1 MPIHKVEY
9 PAFTICSQGQVKNVL
24 DNAINKQFE
33 EFVIEVKGKEK
44 GKNRRKRDINL
55 SQSTMDTLG
64 LSTEEVEK
72 LKKQFMQ
79 DYYPGLEM
87 NQLVNLVGVL
97 AADDPEKT
105 LESKVIT
112 DPETILSSLGNY
124 FEFFLTHE
132 ILAFGRLSSHSS
144 SAVKATGKID
154 MIVRSLT

>member
-1 MPIHKVEY
+1 
-9 PAFTICSQGQVKNVL
+9 
-24 DNAINKQFE
+24 
-33 EFVIEVKGKEK
+33 
-44 GKNRRKRDINL
+44 
-55 SQSTMDTLG
+55 MDTLG

-112 DPETILSSLGNY
+112 DPEAILSILGNY
-124 FEFFLTHE
+124 LEFFL
-132 ILAFGRLSSHSS
+132 AFG
-144 SAVKATGKID
+144 
-154 MIVRSLT
+154 

>member
-1 MPIHKVEY
+1 
-9 PAFTICSQGQVKNVL
+9 
-24 DNAINKQFE
+24 
-33 EFVIEVKGKEK
+33 
-44 GKNRRKRDINL
+44 
-55 SQSTMDTLG
+55 MDTLG

-97 AADDPEKT
+97 AADDPEKM
-105 LESKVIT
+105 LQSKVIT

-132 ILAFGRLSSHSS
+132 ILVFGWHSSHSS
-144 SAVKATGKID
+144 SAVKASG
-154 MIVRSLT
+154 